1 MSDPHEHNFHT
12 PPPIP
17 APEAEPPRP
26 TKMRPVAIALFVIGL
41 IVLVGGIAKFI
52 PGGILTG
59 VALAC
64 SGLLVFGLSF
74 VPLPQVAGAEPPMS
88 PLEKVSGMF
97 YEPTR
102 VFKNLRAH
110 PRWLTAYIII
120 AVMSIAYS
128 IAFVQ
133 RLTPERVVNFTID
146 KVAESGFMTA
156 DKVEEVRAQR
166 IEDAKNPVQRVG
178 SAVNSAVGIFIL
190 FCFFAAVFLLL
201 TLAFGGRINF
211 WQALAAILYATL
223 PVTIIEKALSL
234 VILYVKSPDDIHP
247 ILGQQTLVQD
257 NLGILFSPATHP
269 VLFVA
274 GTSIGLLSF
283 YRLWLTA
290 KGLQYAGQKVSSGA
304 AWGVTITVWILT
316 LILGMISAALFS
328 SFMS

>member
-1 MSDPHEHNFHT
+1 
-12 PPPIP
+12 
-17 APEAEPPRP
+17 
-26 TKMRPVAIALFVIGL
+26 MRPVAIALFVIGL

-52 PGGILTG
+52 PGGVLTG

-74 VPLPQVAGAEPPMS
+74 VPLPQVAGAEAPMS
-88 PLEKVSGMF
+88 PWEKVLGMF

-146 KVAESGFMTA
+146 KVAESGFMPA

-178 SAVNSAVGIFIL
+178 SAVSSAVGIFIL

-234 VILYVKSPDDIHP
+234 VILYVKSPEDIHP

-290 KGLQYAGQKVSSGA
+290 KGLQYTGQKVSSGA